1 MGNKNKPKKIKKSYE
16 ETHKTKDERQSEI
29 KNLLLQLSEL
39 GINAQTPGMLQFL
52 QQSKLFIE
60 DGTYWQGRI
69 PLKGTHRILCGF
81 LTNKKGIVSDITLK
95 YVKDED

>member
-16 ETHKTKDERQSEI
+16 ETHKNKDERLLEI
-29 KNLLLQLSEL
+29 KNLLHQLTDL
-39 GINAQTPGMLQFL
+39 GINSRITGFSDFL
-52 QQSKLFIE
+52 KHSKLFIE

-81 LTNKKGIVSDITLK
+81 LTNKKGVVSDITLK
-95 YVKDED
+95 YVKDEE